1 MRAIVSMSANRLSAK
16 VEDVLKQISY
26 SHFRNQGQNV
36 TEFEVR
42 SPCRVLVTIENLT
55 RDQVGFP
62 FRSRT
67 RVESAFEVRRLVGS
81 QETDDTLLPC
91 ANTLVREIV
100 KSLPSGSWKLL
111 GSRRRG
117 RVEET
122 VLSSADL

>member
-16 VEDVLKQISY
+16 VEEVLKQISY
-26 SHFRNQGQNV
+26 SYFRNQGQNI

-42 SPCRVLVTIENLT
+42 SPCRVLVAIENLT
-55 RDQVGFP
+55 REQVGFP

-67 RVESAFEVRRLVGS
+67 RIESAFEIRRLVGS

-91 ANTLVREIV
+91 ANTLVREVV

-111 GSRRRG
+111 GGPRRARG
-117 RVEET
+117 EET
-122 VLSSADL
+122 VLSSTDL